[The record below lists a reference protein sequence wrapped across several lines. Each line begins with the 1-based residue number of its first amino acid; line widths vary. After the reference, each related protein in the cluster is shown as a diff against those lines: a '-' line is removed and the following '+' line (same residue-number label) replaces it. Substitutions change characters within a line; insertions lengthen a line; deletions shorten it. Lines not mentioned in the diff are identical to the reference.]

1 MKNLLSQNILIR
13 TLSRLYRAFP
23 ASFRKKS
30 IGVMFSQT
38 LSSFLEIFGLA
49 TLLPVFSVIMEENAI
64 EDREY
69 LRVVYHTLGFQDKT
83 QFVIALCAV
92 IIAMIVAKNIINLCI
107 KYFEA
112 NFSFSL
118 YQHFSGQLQRY
129 YYQKGF
135 LFLKDQNS
143 NELVRDVN
151 EVTMRF
157 GRNLVLPVLNFLNE
171 IFVTIL
177 ILAALLAYSP
187 QSVLLIIAIILPTF
201 LIFYRIVRTRL
212 QKLQLDFH
220 ALKAELTKS
229 LFESIFGYVDVQIN
243 NREEY
248 FFNQYEKQVEKS
260 KKIQTWLYVLNQTPL
275 RVIETT
281 MVLGILALVL
291 YGLTYMEDKGSL
303 TLLLGLLVLAAYRIL
318 PSVNRMLVALLEIKG
333 NEYTIG
339 IMEQVKSLQPKVAET
354 TSPISF
360 EREIQFNQLSF
371 SYQGRPEKVLDELSF
386 RVKKGEAIGLIGK
399 SGSGKTTFAN
409 ILLRFL
415 KETRGEIRVD
425 DTPLTG
431 DNTQAW
437 RQLLGYVQQEVFLI
451 DGTLAENICFGHSE
465 VDENRIYEVLRQASL
480 TEVVAKLPKGIYT
493 RIGER
498 GAQLSGGQRQRV
510 GIARALYSGA
520 QILVFDEATSALDSD
535 TETEIT
541 EAIQQLSAE
550 NLTMF
555 IIAHRV
561 TTLKYCDR
569 IIELDKGK
577 INKMHSYKDLIVSH
591 L

>member
-1 MKNLLSQNILIR
+1 ML
-13 TLSRLYRAFP
+13 
-23 ASFRKKS
+23 
-30 IGVMFSQT
+30 SQT

-69 LRVVYHTLGFQDKT
+69 LRIMYHTLGFHDKT

-92 IIAMIVAKNIINLCI
+92 IISMIVAKNIINLCI

-118 YQHFSGQLQRY
+118 YQYFSGQLQRY
-129 YYQKGF
+129 YYQQGF

-171 IFVTIL
+171 IVVTIL
-177 ILAALLAYSP
+177 ILGALLAYSP

-201 LIFYRIVRTRL
+201 LLFYRIVRTRL

-229 LFESIFGYVDVQIN
+229 LYESIFGYVDVQIN

-281 MVLGILALVL
+281 MVLGILVLVL
-291 YGLTYMEDKGSL
+291 YGLTFMEDKGSL

-339 IMEQVKSLQPKVAET
+339 IMEQVKSLQPQLRET
-354 TSPISF
+354 APAMTF
-360 EREIQFNQLSF
+360 EREIQFKNLSF
-371 SYQGRPEKVLDELSF
+371 SYKGRQEKVLDELSF
-386 RVKKGEAIGLIGK
+386 QVNKGEAIGLIGK

-415 KETRGEIRVD
+415 KETGGEIKVD
-425 DTPLTG
+425 DTELTG
-431 DNTQAW
+431 DNIQAW

-451 DGTLAENICFGHSE
+451 DGTLAENICFGHSV
-465 VDENRIYEVLRQASL
+465 VDEKRIYEVLRQASL
-480 TEVVAKLPKGIYT
+480 TEVVEKLPQGIYT